1 MHTFRRD
8 SHPSTYLATPI
19 PAQPATQASQSSNH
33 LLVVVEFDDGVLP
46 FASLDLSLEQNV
58 DLTEGSVLHLRNELP
73 RHDGAEKGG
82 ASPDIATLAA
92 DVPLIRVEHVAGK
105 EDARNVDHVVGTS
118 PNTCCQW
125 PETNG
130 RCLAD
135 NDPGG
140 RGGSQAEQNGDD
152 QAE

>member
-1 MHTFRRD
+1 MFRRD
-8 SHPSTYLATPI
+8 SHPSAYLATPI
-19 PAQPATQASQSSNH
+19 PAQAATQASPSSNFH
-33 LLVVVEFDDGVLP
+33 LLIVVEFDDRVLP

-58 DLTEGSVLHLRNELP
+58 DLTEGPVLHLRNELP

-92 DVPLIRVEHVAGK
+92 QVPLIGVEHVAGK

-118 PNTCCQW
+118 SNTCCKR
-125 PETNG
+125 PETDG

-135 NDPGG
+135 NDP
-140 RGGSQAEQNGDD
+140 
-152 QAE
+152 